1 MSNEIDI
8 AMEQQTKL
16 DLVKYRDS
24 GMATYTYFWKNE
36 KGQLVSPFFD
46 SEKEAQDWIV
56 EKVNPPE
63 ST

>member
-36 KGQLVSPFFD
+36 SGQLVSPFFD
-46 SEKEAQDWIV
+46 SEKEAQDWIA
-56 EKVNPPE
+56 EKGNPPE